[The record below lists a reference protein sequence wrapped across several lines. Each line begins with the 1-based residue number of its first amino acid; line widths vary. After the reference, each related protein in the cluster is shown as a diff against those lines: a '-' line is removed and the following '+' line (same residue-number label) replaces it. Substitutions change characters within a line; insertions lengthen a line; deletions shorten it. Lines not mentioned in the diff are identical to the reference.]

1 MIKLIVIILIIIVII
16 FFNRKGIPIFLY
28 HQVNNLSNI
37 TPDLFEKHLQILK
50 KKNINTLTIS
60 EYYRNNSNKNS
71 ALITLDDGYVD
82 NYLYVFPLLKK
93 YNMKATIFLNT
104 FYIKEK
110 HSGKSIEIETNEV
123 ANNEAIKKF
132 LSSGNA
138 ESEQYL
144 SWEQIKEMSQSGLVD
159 FQAHSH
165 KHMAI
170 FKNDNLENIFFKD
183 EGDCTDTFLYKDIKK
198 GFPKFPKRGEYSG
211 KGIIIKPEF
220 FELFENYYQKEL
232 IGKNKK
238 ELLKLGNSFIQ
249 KYKKNYFIYETTFEA
264 NERIKKDFITN
275 KNLIEQHL
283 NKPVLFFCWP
293 WGHRDKESI
302 SLLKNLGIKGFI
314 TTKKGT
320 NSYSPNWNMIRRI
333 ELRKFTPF
341 KFKINLFINRNLFL
355 GKLYGWLS

>member
-1 MIKLIVIILIIIVII
+1 MLTLIIILIIFLVL
-16 FFNRKGIPIFLY
+16 FFHKKGIPIFLY

-37 TPDLFEKHLQILK
+37 TPNLFEKHLKILK
-50 KKNINTLTIS
+50 EKNMNTITIS
-60 EYYRNNSNKNS
+60 EFYNNRNNKNS
-71 ALITLDDGYVD
+71 ILITLDDGYVD

-104 FYIKEK
+104 FYIEEK
-110 HSGKSIEIETNEV
+110 HDYKNIQIKLNGI
-123 ANNEAIKKF
+123 ANNEAIQKF
-132 LSSGNA
+132 LSFGNA
-138 ESEQYL
+138 KSEQYL

-170 FKNDNLENIFFKD
+170 FKNDQLEDVFFKD
-183 EGDCTDTFLYKDIKK
+183 EEDCTDTFLYHNIKK
-198 GFPKFPKRGEYSG
+198 GFPKFAKRGEYSG

-220 FELFENYYQKEL
+220 FKLFEIFYQKKL
-232 IGKNKK
+232 IEKNKK
-238 ELLKLGNSFIQ
+238 DLLNIGNDFIN
-249 KYKKNYFIYETTFEA
+249 KYKKDYFIYETSSEA
-264 NERIKKDFITN
+264 NKRIKEDFLIN

-293 WGHRDKESI
+293 WGHRSKESI
-302 SLLKNLGIKGFI
+302 TLLKKLGIKGFI

-333 ELRKFTPF
+333 ELRKFTPC